1 MKVMSEIA
9 VKSVKQWL
17 ILVTNLETTTT
28 AVFVFAVNLRRMK

>member
-9 VKSVKQWL
+9 VKQWL

-28 AVFVFAVNLRRMK
+28 VVFVFDVNLQRIK